1 MIRIPELLAKL
12 LVCFQEAN
20 PKVIVKTPFSKKES
34 HYIKLL
40 TQKYKESN
48 SDIWLGKLAKLY
60 LKLLSDGDEKA
71 YERSRRLVARSAN
84 ITPYVRG

>member
-40 TQKYKESN
+40 TQKYK
-48 SDIWLGKLAKLY
+48 DTVGK
-60 LKLLSDGDEKA
+60 
-71 YERSRRLVARSAN
+71 N
-84 ITPYVRG
+84 RGKGVVKKK